1 MRESDIRCS
10 ATLAVPEVGE
20 VRCQLVVGH
29 EGSHA
34 VMYFSG
40 QARLVRCWDRRR
52 RGVTTDHTVFDTQ
65 RPWIRGYPI
74 PAWES
79 KSTSP
84 PIPTG

>member
-1 MRESDIRCS
+1 
-10 ATLAVPEVGE
+10 
-20 VRCQLVVGH
+20 
-29 EGSHA
+29 
-34 VMYFSG
+34 MYFSG

-84 PIPTG
+84 PIRTG